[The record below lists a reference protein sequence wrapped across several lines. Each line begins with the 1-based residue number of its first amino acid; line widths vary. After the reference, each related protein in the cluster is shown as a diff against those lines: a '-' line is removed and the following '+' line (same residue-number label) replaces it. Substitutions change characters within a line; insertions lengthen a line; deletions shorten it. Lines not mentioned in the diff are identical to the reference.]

1 LTPLIDLIEQAFI
14 DEREQSEL
22 AGGAVRCTLVV
33 EAIELCAKVD
43 DSRQGLIEGAVSAAY
58 MEAASVWG
66 QEWVWQSGD
75 VAERVCDH
83 LRALVSDAL

>member
-1 LTPLIDLIEQAFI
+1 LTPLIDTIEQAFI
-14 DEREQSEL
+14 AEREQSEF
-22 AGGAVRCTLVV
+22 AGGAVRCELVV
-33 EAIELCAKVD
+33 EAIELCAKVT
-43 DSRQGLIEGAVSAAY
+43 DSRGWIEGAVSAAY

-66 QEWVWQSGD
+66 EEWVWQSGD